1 MLVEDA
7 VGETSAKMIDVMLC
21 TTYGVPKDVVELVT
35 EAIYHA
41 GFNKGYKSR
50 QEDEVIEKAN
60 TPDAQGLLEGWK
72 IAELVYRTKDYV
84 AKVDENNNWSV
95 TAKDNWETV
104 AAQSGDDFVGSQDDA
119 KHLAD
124 DLQSAADAS
133 KNLDKEAVSC
143 L

>member
-104 AAQSGDDFVGSQDDA
+104 EACAGDDLACSQSRA
-119 KHLAD
+119 KR
-124 DLQSAADAS
+124 AANHFQEERDRV
-133 KNLDKEAVSC
+133 KPEEANA
-143 L
+143 

>member
-50 QEDEVIEKAN
+50 QEDEEIEKAN

-72 IAELVYRTKDYV
+72 IAELIYRTKDYV
-84 AKVDENNNWSV
+84 AKVEENNNWSV
-95 TAKDNWETV
+95 TDKHSWETV
-104 AAQSGDDFVGSQDDA
+104 QACAGSDLASSQDDA
-119 KHLAD
+119 KR
-124 DLQSAADAS
+124 AANHFQEERDRV
-133 KNLDKEAVSC
+133 KPEEANA
-143 L
+143 